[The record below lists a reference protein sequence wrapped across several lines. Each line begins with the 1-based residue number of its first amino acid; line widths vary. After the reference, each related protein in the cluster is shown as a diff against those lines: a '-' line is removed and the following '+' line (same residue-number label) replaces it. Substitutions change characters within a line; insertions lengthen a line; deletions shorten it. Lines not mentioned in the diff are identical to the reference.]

1 VIRRSRVKRATSA
14 LLVAAGLFAAR
25 DGRAYRPFDGTDA
38 DVAATGE
45 VELEVGPTGVIAE
58 GREHAY
64 SPGFIFNYGLIH
76 RVELV
81 LEGHGRY
88 VVDTGAEAPRLR
100 FVDGGAFLKG
110 VLREGVLQGKT
121 GLSIATEIGPLLPET
136 GSSRAGASAAVIVS
150 DRSRAGT
157 IHWNGAA
164 LYTHDHD
171 FAAFLGAILE
181 GPDDM
186 VVRPVAEIFF
196 SRTFS
201 VDWMASA
208 LVGAIW
214 TAGEDFSFDVGLR
227 QAIAQGRDV
236 SEVRLGFTW
245 AFQALEF

>member
-1 VIRRSRVKRATSA
+1 MKRALGA
-14 LLVAAGLFAAR
+14 LLVAATLTAAR

-38 DVAATGE
+38 DVAKAGE

-64 SPGFIFNYGLIH
+64 SPGFIFNYGVVRRL
-76 RVELV
+76 ELV

-88 VVDTGAEAPRLR
+88 VVDTGAESPRLR

-110 VLREGVLQGKT
+110 VLREGVLQDKT

-136 GSSRAGASAAVIVS
+136 GSNRAGASAALIVS
-150 DRSRAGT
+150 DRSPAGT
-157 IHWNGAA
+157 VHFNGAA
-164 LYTHDHD
+164 LYTHEHD
-171 FAAFLGAILE
+171 AAAFLGAILE
-181 GPDDM
+181 GPSDL
-186 VVRPVAEIFF
+186 VVRPVAEFF
-196 SRTFS
+196 LSRTFS

-214 TAGEDFSFDVGLR
+214 MVGEDFTFDLGLR
-227 QAIAQGRDV
+227 QALAQGRDV

-245 AFQALEF
+245 AFQVLEL